1 MQYDFET
8 ETVAERR
15 LILAEWLSQGECT
28 VTFRKVNG
36 EIRDMP
42 CTLQAEM
49 LPPPVTEGIRKIN
62 PDVMQVFCTDK
73 QAWRSFRL
81 DNVLSVD
88 AP

>member
-1 MQYDFET
+1 MQHDFLL

-15 LILAEWLSQGECT
+15 LILAEWLSQGECV

-49 LPPPVTEGIRKIN
+49 LPVQLAESTRKPN
-62 PDVMQVFCTDK
+62 PDVMLAFLVDK

-81 DNVLSVD
+81 DNVISVRQV
-88 AP
+88 

>member
-15 LILAEWLSQGECT
+15 LILAEWLSQGQCV

-36 EIRDMP
+36 EIREMP

-49 LPPPVTEGIRKIN
+49 LPVSLNETARKPN
-62 PDVMQVFCTDK
+62 ADVMLAFLVDK
-73 QAWRSFRL
+73 QEWRSFRL
-81 DNVLSVD
+81 DNVICVSRD
-88 AP
+88 